1 MDTLEKSLLEFLVS
15 IDHDFNPPLSSK
27 VELHDYVAK
36 IMASAELMLD
46 YDCDK
51 VIGKVVVYCNDY
63 AGKKAYIPLV
73 GVLHEYRNKGV
84 AKKLMSDAI
93 LLAEKRDFSSIGIH
107 SNNPVAVRLYE
118 SLGFVV
124 VEHGERSYLEK
135 TINIQE
141 K

>member
-1 MDTLEKSLLEFLVS
+1 MRCNVDMDTLEKSLLEFLVS

-51 VIGKVVVYCNDY
+51 VIGMVVVYCNDY

-93 LLAEKRDFSSIGIH
+93 LLAEKRDF
-107 SNNPVAVRLYE
+107 NPVAVRLYE